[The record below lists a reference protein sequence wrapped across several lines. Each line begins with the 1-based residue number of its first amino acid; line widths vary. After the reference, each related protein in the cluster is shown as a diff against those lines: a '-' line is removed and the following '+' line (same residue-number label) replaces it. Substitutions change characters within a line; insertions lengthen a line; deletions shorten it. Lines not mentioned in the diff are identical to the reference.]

1 MGQSASA
8 QIDFGF
14 GVEEA
19 EEMAVRRAGGVKS
32 QRYKRKK
39 KKTKKTVIKSRNP
52 ILTDFCQTLK

>member
-19 EEMAVRRAGGVKS
+19 EEMAVRRAGGVRS
-32 QRYKRKK
+32 QKYKRKK
-39 KKTKKTVIKSRNP
+39 KKQ
-52 ILTDFCQTLK
+52 L